1 MPLII
6 LIITQLFLLIS
17 PTVQCA
23 LAFGF
28 YVYLICFQ
36 VNCCSLCLLRV
47 FPFLLP
53 SFSSFTLC
61 PLCSLPADASMCCVV
76 YFWFSTLLDWFF
88 FRFWFFISSSCLS
101 NVSLSFGQMQRTAL
115 RCVSFI
121 ISWKCVEERERYRER
136 EIKRETEI
144 GRTGILILIKV
155 SLKSFKLCTPIESS
169 SAQDLYLSIF
179 CRRLW
184 TFLSLSHAHS
194 SILFWLSSFFS
205 FCSLVW

>member
-88 FRFWFFISSSCLS
+88 FSFLIFYFFLLSLQCFFIFWS
-101 NVSLSFGQMQRTAL
+101 NAAHCIALCFVHNFMEMRRREGQ
-115 RCVSFI
+115 I
-121 ISWKCVEERERYRER
+121 
-136 EIKRETEI
+136 
-144 GRTGILILIKV
+144 
-155 SLKSFKLCTPIESS
+155 
-169 SAQDLYLSIF
+169 
-179 CRRLW
+179 
-184 TFLSLSHAHS
+184 
-194 SILFWLSSFFS
+194 
-205 FCSLVW
+205 